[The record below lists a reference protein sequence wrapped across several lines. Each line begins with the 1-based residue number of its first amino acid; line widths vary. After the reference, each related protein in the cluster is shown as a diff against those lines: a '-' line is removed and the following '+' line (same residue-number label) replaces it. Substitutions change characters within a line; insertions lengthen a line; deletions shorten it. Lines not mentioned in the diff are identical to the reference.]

1 MQAKRARHE
10 GNAEAER
17 LPPQSY
23 RSLKA
28 EILTRIRTG
37 VWPAG
42 TRLPTESDLAGSF
55 GCARSTVNRALRELA
70 AAGVVA
76 RKRRAGTT
84 VLASAPRDARLEI
97 PLVRAEIEAAGA
109 PYRYELLDRRVEGP
123 PRPVRA
129 ALDLGSREAALS
141 LRCRHWA
148 GDRVH
153 QLEERWIN
161 LATVPAART
170 EAFETQSPNEWLI
183 DNVPLTRAL
192 HRLSAA
198 TASAE
203 EAASLQI
210 AAGAAL
216 FVVTRSTWI
225 ESEPITW
232 VRLLHPGDRYIL
244 EAVTALSG

>member
-1 MQAKRARHE
+1 
-10 GNAEAER
+10 
-17 LPPQSY
+17 
-23 RSLKA
+23 
-28 EILTRIRTG
+28 
-37 VWPAG
+37 
-42 TRLPTESDLAGSF
+42 
-55 GCARSTVNRALRELA
+55 
-70 AAGVVA
+70 
-76 RKRRAGTT
+76 
-84 VLASAPRDARLEI
+84 
-97 PLVRAEIEAAGA
+97 
-109 PYRYELLDRRVEGP
+109 
-123 PRPVRA
+123 
-129 ALDLGSREAALS
+129 
-141 LRCRHWA
+141 
-148 GDRVH
+148 VH
-153 QLEERWIN
+153 PLEERWIN

-198 TASAE
+198 TANAG

-225 ESEPITW
+225 DSQPITW